1 MAREDIFSD
10 PKFEKIT
17 ELPGA
22 TAPGPHQLARI
33 LDRGI
38 KADRCLQWLEKA
50 SSQTPN
56 LKKIVELPGSTG
68 PVPHY
73 LTWILDRGLKTDL
86 WLQWLEKASCQT
98 RNLK

>member
-1 MAREDIFSD
+1 MVREDIFSD

-22 TAPGPHQLARI
+22 TAPGPHQLAKI

-50 SSQTPN
+50 SSRTSN
-56 LKKIVELPGSTG
+56 LKKLLSFQSLPPLDPITLLR
-68 PVPHY
+68 Y
-73 LTWILDRGLKTDL
+73 LREI
-86 WLQWLEKASCQT
+86 
-98 RNLK
+98 